1 LAIQPGCSNYPTN
14 SKQALR
20 LLNEKDERKHTERC
34 TRKRE
39 VHISPQETNC
49 LTFVMNEQTIT
60 GRWNF
65 DRSKSKREK
74 SGRSTPLVK
83 GKEEDQKKK

>member
-1 LAIQPGCSNYPTN
+1 
-14 SKQALR
+14 
-20 LLNEKDERKHTERC
+20 
-34 TRKRE
+34 
-39 VHISPQETNC
+39 
-49 LTFVMNEQTIT
+49 MNEQTIT

-83 GKEEDQKKK
+83 GKEEDQKKKKKIKKQEIVQQ

>member
-1 LAIQPGCSNYPTN
+1 
-14 SKQALR
+14 
-20 LLNEKDERKHTERC
+20 
-34 TRKRE
+34 
-39 VHISPQETNC
+39 
-49 LTFVMNEQTIT
+49 MNEQTIT
-60 GRWNF
+60 GAMELW